1 MHHQLTILSAIPL
14 FATESVEAERLEFL
28 QRKVRTDGLLH
39 RSVSTVDSNDSV
51 EAKEVTWA
59 RVLTPWIHPFLPFY
73 QPRPTDRRTLQTR
86 PSTLPG

>member
-14 FATESVEAERLEFL
+14 FATESVEAERLKYL

-59 RVLTPWIHPFLPFY
+59 RVLTPGFVHSSRSTNPG
-73 QPRPTDRRTLQTR
+73 QRTDGRYRLDQA
-86 PSTLPG
+86 PCQG